1 MAVQQTVPQ
10 EEVLSFPEP
19 PLPAEAPAP
28 EQQSAPSPKSPET
41 EPPPSPAPERPPK
54 TSHQRPRPQ
63 GKRGPKGKKRRRR
76 TSPVPVSMWLLPP
89 FRLPFSNP
97 REFLRWFLTGINLW
111 AIGAVL
117 FCALGGRSEERRVGK
132 ECAA

>member
-41 EPPPSPAPERPPK
+41 EPG
-54 TSHQRPRPQ
+54 H
-63 GKRGPKGKKRRRR
+63 
-76 TSPVPVSMWLLPP
+76 
-89 FRLPFSNP
+89 
-97 REFLRWFLTGINLW
+97 
-111 AIGAVL
+111 
-117 FCALGGRSEERRVGK
+117 
-132 ECAA
+132 